1 MGAAIDMIGRRYG
14 KLTSSAVRKTE
25 TTFDTGAAIVTV
37 ARRYLPREARS
48 ERAAKRAA
56 AVIGAQTRRKRG
68 NDTAR

>member
-14 KLTSSAVRKTE
+14 KLTVVGHAENRNNIRYWRAV
-25 TTFDTGAAIVTV
+25 VT
-37 ARRYLPREARS
+37 AGRRYLPREVRS

-56 AVIGAQTRRKRG
+56 AVIGAQNHRKRG